1 MEGRKRKPLSDISNT
16 YNLIPTSA
24 LRKLVAASTNSNSFS
39 KPPLSILKS
48 TSSSTNQKLCSESSN
63 RSETSIGSS
72 NVGGTSNSRTVQ
84 FRTPPRAIS
93 SIITPGG
100 MRSKDA
106 AYNRKQITEKI
117 TKERED
123 DVVILSPMRAEKR
136 KNKGKAIAVPFSSSA
151 PEKLKD
157 NQNEV
162 CNPGSLLEREKQ
174 KGEAY
179 FNLSSGTV
187 EIVKETDKGTLNSY
201 NRSSGKTEKGKEIL
215 NSSGFA
221 LGKHEGMGKGIAV
234 QSSCSF
240 EKTDD
245 GKKWTRKHSGS
256 SNDGKKGISK
266 QSGSSIVKKKEIGK
280 EFVNLS
286 SFSVE
291 KTKDK
296 GKPLSPF
303 DSLLEKT
310 REKGKAIL
318 QPSNVV
324 EVTKHKGS
332 SAAVAINGRPPRRKS
347 GKRKNDAGASSCPP
361 ILRTKILQNDLD
373 EAGDIKSSKSW
384 TDPRP
389 KLRKK
394 RCSRNKDTS
403 ELPRDFI
410 EQQRAYFK
418 EVDEFELPEE
428 EISQDELD

>member
-24 LRKLVAASTNSNSFS
+24 LRKLVAASTNSDSFS

-117 TKERED
+117 TKERAD
-123 DVVILSPMRAEKR
+123 DVVILSPVRAEKR
-136 KNKGKAIAVPFSSSA
+136 KNKGKAIGVPFSSSA

-157 NQNEV
+157 DQNEV
-162 CNPGSLLEREKQ
+162 CNPGNLLEREKQ

-201 NRSSGKTEKGKEIL
+201 SRSPGKTEKGKEIL

-221 LGKHEGMGKGIAV
+221 LGEQEGIAF

-245 GKKWTRKHSGS
+245 GKKWTPKHSGS
-256 SNDGKKGISK
+256 SNDGKKGILK

-291 KTKDK
+291 KTKEK

-303 DSLLEKT
+303 DSLLEKTREKGKPLNPFDSSLEKT

-332 SAAVAINGRPPRRKS
+332 SAAVAINDGPPRRKS

-361 ILRTKILQNDLD
+361 IFRTKILQ
-373 EAGDIKSSKSW
+373 
-384 TDPRP
+384 
-389 KLRKK
+389 
-394 RCSRNKDTS
+394 
-403 ELPRDFI
+403 
-410 EQQRAYFK
+410 
-418 EVDEFELPEE
+418 
-428 EISQDELD
+428 